1 MAVKVFEPDEI
12 RKAIHILKPDNELFE
27 IRCHESDRRI
37 HSGYFRNADTAF
49 EALRALNPASGNI
62 YITLNHINDSCYSRG
77 QRDRFITNAKP
88 TTSDTDIDGYEYLFV
103 DADPRRPAGV
113 SSTDDQLAKAKEIG
127 NQVYVFMK
135 NLGFNDPVTAM
146 SGNGIHLL
154 YRIRLKNTDENK
166 KLIQKCLTVLDM
178 FFSNDDVAIDT
189 ANFNP
194 ARICKLYGTMA
205 RKGSNTPDRP
215 HRMSHMLSEG
225 CNTPTDKVYL
235 KKLSE
240 LLPAPEKPQ
249 KYNRYNPQ
257 EFDLEGWLIKY
268 GLRYRKA
275 GYSEGTKYILDQC
288 PFDGTHT
295 GKDAC
300 IFQSRSGAIGFHCFH
315 NSCSDKTWHDVR
327 LLFEPDAYEKRQQD
341 YEQRIYSRQPVK
353 MQPIQKTIQ
362 PEEGKPVFFTARNIM
377 DLPVPDERFV
387 KTGITDIDMKMRG
400 LKKSYVSVMSG
411 LRAAGKSSVISEMVL
426 DGIDAGNNVAVF
438 SGELAPKNFMR
449 WMNLQ
454 AAGRG
459 YTESTQFEGYYNVQR
474 KYQER
479 IADWLGEHFWLYNND
494 YGNDFGAVAEQFER
508 KIEQNKL
515 DLLILDNLMAFNISG
530 LAEVKYEA
538 QTAFIL
544 RLQQM
549 AKKYNVHILF
559 VAHPR
564 KAMGFLRLD
573 DISGTADLGNAVD
586 NAFIVHRVN
595 SDFKRL
601 TKQMFGWKED
611 NMNYL
616 CSNVIEIAKDR
627 DGGTMD
633 YFIPLYYEPETKRLK
648 NYISE
653 TKIYGWNRN
662 ADGFSN
668 TVQEEIPFE

>member
-12 RKAIHILKPDNELFE
+12 RKAINIMKPDNELFE

-37 HSGYFRNADTAF
+37 HSGYFRSADTAF

-88 TTSDTDIDGYEYLFV
+88 TTSDTDIDGYEFLFV
-103 DADPRRPAGV
+103 DADPRRSAGV
-113 SSTDDQLAKAKEIG
+113 SSSDEQVQQAKETG
-127 NQVYVFMK
+127 NRVYAFMK
-135 NLGFNDPVTAM
+135 NLGFNEPVTAM

-154 YRIRLKNTDENK
+154 YRIRLKNNKENEE
-166 KLIQKCLTVLDM
+166 LIKKCLKVLDM
-178 FFSNDDVAIDT
+178 FFSTDDVAIDT
-189 ANFNP
+189 ANYNP

-205 RKGSNTPDRP
+205 RKGSNTPERP
-215 HRMSHMLSEG
+215 HRMSCMLSEG
-225 CNTPTDKVYL
+225 SSQPTDKVYL
-235 KKLSE
+235 EKLAQ

-257 EFDLEGWLIKY
+257 EFDLEEWLIKF
-268 GLRYRKA
+268 GLGYRKS
-275 GYSEGTKYILDQC
+275 GYSDGTKYVLDQC
-288 PFDGTHT
+288 PFNGTHT

-353 MQPIQKTIQ
+353 IQPVSKAIQ
-362 PEEGKPVFFTARNIM
+362 PEEGKPVFYTARNIL
-377 DLPVPDERFV
+377 DLPTPDERFV
-387 KTGITDIDMKMRG
+387 KTGITGIDMKLRG

-411 LRAAGKSSVISEMVL
+411 LRAAGKSSVISEIIL
-426 DGIDAGNNVAVF
+426 DGIDAGNRIAVF

-459 YTESTQFEGYYNVQR
+459 YTEPTQFEGYYNVRRQ
-474 KYQER
+474 YQER
-479 IADWLGEHFWLYNND
+479 IAEWLGKNFWLYNNE
-494 YGNDFGAVAEQFER
+494 YGNDFKEIGEQFER
-508 KIEQNKL
+508 LIEAEKL
-515 DLLILDNLMAFNISG
+515 DLLILDNLMAFNITS
-530 LAEVKYEA
+530 LAESKYDA
-538 QTAFIL
+538 QTAFVMEL
-544 RLQQM
+544 QRL

-564 KAMGFLRLD
+564 KSLGFLRLD
-573 DISGTADLGNAVD
+573 DISGTADLANAVD
-586 NAFIVHRVN
+586 NAFIIHRVN

-601 TKQMFGWKED
+601 SKLTFGWKEE
-611 NMNYL
+611 NPIYNAT
-616 CSNVIEIAKDR
+616 NVIEIAKDR
-627 DGGTMD
+627 DGGTQD
-633 YFIPLYYEPETKRLK
+633 EFIQLYYEPETKRLK
-648 NYISE
+648 NFPAE
-653 TKIYGWNRN
+653 NKIYGWNRDN
-662 ADGFSN
+662 KGFSDAD
-668 TVQEEIPFE
+668 QSEIPF

>member
-27 IRCHESDRRI
+27 IRCHESDRKI

-88 TTSDTDIDGYEYLFV
+88 TTGDTDIDGYEFLFV
-103 DADPRRPAGV
+103 DADPRRPSGV
-113 SSTDDQLAKAKEIG
+113 SSTDDQMAKAKEIG

-166 KLIQKCLTVLDM
+166 KLIQKCLAVLDM

-225 CNTPTDKVYL
+225 CNTSTDKVYL
-235 KKLSE
+235 EKLSE

-275 GYSEGTKYILDQC
+275 GYNDGTKYILDQC

-315 NSCSDKTWHDVR
+315 NSCSDKTWHDMR

-362 PEEGKPVFFTARNIM
+362 PEEGKPVFFSARNIM

-459 YTESTQFEGYYNVQR
+459 YTEHTQFEGYYNVQR

-648 NYISE
+648 NYMSE

>member
-1 MAVKVFEPDEI
+1 
-12 RKAIHILKPDNELFE
+12 
-27 IRCHESDRRI
+27 
-37 HSGYFRNADTAF
+37 
-49 EALRALNPASGNI
+49 
-62 YITLNHINDSCYSRG
+62 
-77 QRDRFITNAKP
+77 
-88 TTSDTDIDGYEYLFV
+88 
-103 DADPRRPAGV
+103 
-113 SSTDDQLAKAKEIG
+113 
-127 NQVYVFMK
+127 
-135 NLGFNDPVTAM
+135 
-146 SGNGIHLL
+146 
-154 YRIRLKNTDENK
+154 
-166 KLIQKCLTVLDM
+166 
-178 FFSNDDVAIDT
+178 
-189 ANFNP
+189 
-194 ARICKLYGTMA
+194 
-205 RKGSNTPDRP
+205 
-215 HRMSHMLSEG
+215 MLSEG
-225 CNTPTDKVYL
+225 CNTSTDKVYL
-235 KKLSE
+235 EKLSE

-275 GYSEGTKYILDQC
+275 GYSDGTKYILDQC

-300 IFQSRSGAIGFHCFH
+300 IFQSHSGAIGFHCFH

-362 PEEGKPVFFTARNIM
+362 PEEGKPVFFSARNIM

-459 YTESTQFEGYYNVQR
+459 YTEPTQFEGYYNVQR

-648 NYISE
+648 NYMSE

>member
-27 IRCHESDRRI
+27 IRCHESDRKI
-37 HSGYFRNADTAF
+37 HSGYFRNTDTAF
-49 EALRALNPASGNI
+49 EALRALDPASGNI

-88 TTSDTDIDGYEYLFV
+88 TTSDTDIDGYEFLFV

-166 KLIQKCLTVLDM
+166 KLIQKCLAVLDM
-178 FFSNDDVAIDT
+178 FFSNDNVAIDT
-189 ANFNP
+189 ANVNP

-225 CNTPTDKVYL
+225 CEAPTDKVYL
-235 KKLSE
+235 EKLSE
-240 LLPAPEKPQ
+240 LLPTPEKPQ

-257 EFDLEGWLIKY
+257 EFDLEEWLIKY

-275 GYSEGTKYILDQC
+275 GYSDGTKYILDQC

-353 MQPIQKTIQ
+353 MQPVQKTIQ

-459 YTESTQFEGYYNVQR
+459 YAEPTQFEGYYNVQR

-479 IADWLGEHFWLYNND
+479 IADWLGEHFWLYNNE

-648 NYISE
+648 NYLSE

-662 ADGFSN
+662 ADGFSS